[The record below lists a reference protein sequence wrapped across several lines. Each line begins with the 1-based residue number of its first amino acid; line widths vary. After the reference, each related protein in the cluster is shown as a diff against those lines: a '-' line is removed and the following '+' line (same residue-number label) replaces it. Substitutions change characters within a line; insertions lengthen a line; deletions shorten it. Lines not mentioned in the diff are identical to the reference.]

1 MKKTLYLIILAV
13 IISCFAG
20 NAVGAAHKMSSEEGV
35 VRATYARLTFA
46 AQLGMLWHAVELD
59 DGWPGLDDGLALSK
73 AMNEQVRFDLTDF
86 KVGELK
92 DISAASWTSLI
103 EGPVDVLFIHF
114 VEMPVGFTK
123 NNKRRDFQITYAD
136 AAWKP
141 AASSPIETLEERA
154 RTSLVPSVKEVM
166 RSLRKPND
174 GGEWTRY
181 ASYSVVASLRE
192 RSISYR
198 ATFLFGP
205 NGQEVLPLDYATGM
219 GIAPF
224 VKTSMY
230 PSALVDT
237 AFREIPFVQAWILS
251 NEIKGCKNSNQPE
264 VCCDPMMGRCGIAS
278 EDLQRSLGTQID
290 PDTRSLLPSRLPKE
304 KNKKEEK

>member
-1 MKKTLYLIILAV
+1 MKKTRYLIILAAML
-13 IISCFAG
+13 SCFAG
-20 NAVGAAHKMSSEEGV
+20 NADAAHKMSREERI
-35 VRATYARLTFA
+35 VRSTYARLTFA

-59 DGWPGLDDGLALSK
+59 EGWPGLDDGLALTK
-73 AMNEQVRFDLTDF
+73 AMNEQARFDLTDF

-103 EGPVDVLFIHF
+103 EGPVNVLFIHF

-123 NNKRRDFQITYAD
+123 NGKTQNFYITYAD
-136 AAWKP
+136 AAWQP
-141 AASSPIETLEERA
+141 AGLSAIETLEERA

-166 RSLRKPND
+166 RSLRKPNG

-198 ATFLFGP
+198 ATFLFSS
-205 NGQEVLPLDYATGM
+205 NGEEILPLDYATGT
-219 GIAPF
+219 GIAPL
-224 VKTSMY
+224 VKTTMY

-237 AFREIPFVQAWILS
+237 VFREIPFVQAWILS

-264 VCCDPMMGRCGIAS
+264 VCCDPVMGRCGIAS
-278 EDLQRSLGTQID
+278 EDLQRSLGMQID

>member
-1 MKKTLYLIILAV
+1 MKKARYPIILAV
-13 IISCFAG
+13 MISCFAG
-20 NAVGAAHKMSSEEGV
+20 NAGGAAHKMSPEESV
-35 VRATYARLTFA
+35 VRSTYARVTFA

-59 DGWPGLDDGLALSK
+59 EGWPGLNDGLALSK

-123 NNKRRDFQITYAD
+123 SNKKRDFYITYAD

-141 AASSPIETLEERA
+141 AAPTAIETLEERA
-154 RTSLVPSVKEVM
+154 HTSPVPSVNDGM
-166 RSLRKPND
+166 RSLRKPNG

-198 ATFLFGP
+198 ATFLFSA
-205 NGQEVLPLDYATGM
+205 NGGEILPLDYATGM
-219 GIAPF
+219 GIAPL
-224 VKTSMY
+224 VKTTMY

-251 NEIKGCKNSNQPE
+251 SEIKGCKNSSQPE
-264 VCCDPMMGRCGIAS
+264 VCCDPVTGRCGIAS